1 MKYIAIGGTE
11 RGYKTLLNLI
21 QRDDVTLAHIIIMP
35 GHEDEIESSKKILNF
50 AKTNRIYGLG
60 KCGIFR
66 W

>member
-35 GHEDEIESSKKILNF
+35 GYEDEIES
-50 AKTNRIYGLG
+50 
-60 KCGIFR
+60 
-66 W
+66 